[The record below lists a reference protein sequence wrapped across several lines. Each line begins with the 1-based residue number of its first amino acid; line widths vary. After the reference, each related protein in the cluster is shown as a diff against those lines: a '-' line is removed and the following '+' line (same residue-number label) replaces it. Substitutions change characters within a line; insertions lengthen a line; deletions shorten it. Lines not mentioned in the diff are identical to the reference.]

1 MVNYNK
7 QNKVIHAFIKIT
19 CYFRG
24 QPLNPASG
32 FQGGEGKDLWDYYA
46 NRDPR
51 LPINFEPPVQA
62 KVTAVNN
69 NPDNITTFK
78 KWEFWKEG
86 EDLNGKG
93 NFTITAEYAEK
104 FRRYIDYFGA
114 NTFCENLFCRK
125 S

>member
-1 MVNYNK
+1 M
-7 QNKVIHAFIKIT
+7 
-19 CYFRG
+19 
-24 QPLNPASG
+24 
-32 FQGGEGKDLWDYYA
+32 
-46 NRDPR
+46 
-51 LPINFEPPVQA
+51 QA

-78 KWEFWKEG
+78 KWEMWKEG

-114 NTFCENLFCRK
+114 NTLCENGTGDESHRCEASAWSQLGRFDVSLRTQHHELLPDG
-125 S
+125 